1 MKVFIR
7 CCFMLLAIYI
17 PQVVFADYEPHQA
30 FYTQYNAWAY
40 KGNVTSDNFGVGT
53 LIPFNT
59 KVFVHKYAD
68 GRLIL
73 KYGDKTFEVTANH
86 SHGEKSHR
94 EFFAQYLG
102 AEPVDISKFSQVGQT
117 AIARAEVVRG
127 MTKQEVLVS
136 RGYPPKHAT
145 PDIFSND
152 WRYWTK
158 RTRSFHVHFEN
169 GVVTSISK

>member
-1 MKVFIR
+1 MKSLSR
-7 CCFMLLAIYI
+7 SLAIVI
-17 PQVVFADYEPHQA
+17 FVLFAQSAVADYEPHKA

-59 KVFVHKYAD
+59 KVFVHKYVD
-68 GRLIL
+68 GKLIL

-94 EFFAQYLG
+94 DFFAQYLG
-102 AEPVDISKFSQVGQT
+102 AEPVDISKFSQIGQT
-117 AIARAEVVRG
+117 GIAQADVIRG
-127 MTKQEVLVS
+127 MTKQEVIVA

-145 PDIFSND
+145 PDIFSNT
-152 WRYWTK
+152 WRYWHK
-158 RTRSFHVHFEN
+158 RTHFFYVHFEN
-169 GVVTSISK
+169 DVVTSISK